1 MSSIT
6 IETDDTTVV
15 IHTRAQPLAV
25 LDAVT
30 AAPPAPSHPA
40 STSANHTV
48 TDYGSVIDHAGGLE
62 WQREPFPDEMTW
74 EESDKACR
82 ALQLGGHTDWRL
94 PTRIELL
101 TLVDD
106 TRYEPAIDTERF
118 PNTPSTWFWTSTP
131 RASAPSGFAWIVNFS
146 YGLSNY
152 DLRDS
157 SFRVRAV
164 RGASRQ

>member
-30 AAPPAPSHPA
+30 AAPPAPSHSA

-74 EESDKACR
+74 EEADKACR
-82 ALQLGGHTDWRL
+82 ALQLGGHADWRL

-106 TRYEPAIDTERF
+106 TRHEPAIDTAQF
-118 PNTPSTWFWTSTP
+118 PDTPSTWFWTSTP
-131 RASAPSGFAWIVNFS
+131 RASAHSEFAWVVGFNCGVS
-146 YGLSNY
+146 VSDRRDNSN
-152 DLRDS
+152 
-157 SFRVRAV
+157 RVRAV

>member
-6 IETDDTTVV
+6 IEAGDATVI

-40 STSANHTV
+40 STSADYTV
-48 TDYGSVIDHAGGLE
+48 TDYGTVIDHVAWLE
-62 WQREPFPDEMTW
+62 WQREPFPESMTLDEA
-74 EESDKACR
+74 DKACR
-82 ALQLGGHTDWRL
+82 ALQLGGHADWRL

-118 PNTPSTWFWTSTP
+118 PDTPSTWFWTATP
-131 RASAPSGFAWIVNFS
+131 AARNPSEFAWIVDFYDGDSS
-146 YGLSNY
+146 YV
-152 DLRDS
+152 LRDDS
-157 SFRVRAV
+157 YRVRAV

>member
-6 IETDDTTVV
+6 IETNDTTVV
-15 IHTRAQPLAV
+15 IQTRTKPLAA

-40 STSANHTV
+40 STSADYSV
-48 TDYGSVIDHAGGLE
+48 TDYGTVIDHASGLE
-62 WQREPFPDEMTW
+62 WQRDPFPDEMTW
-74 EESDKACR
+74 EEADKACR
-82 ALQLGGHTDWRL
+82 ALQLGGYTDWRL

-106 TRYEPAIDTERF
+106 TRHKPAIDTAQF
-118 PNTPSTWFWTSTP
+118 TNTPSTWFWTSTP
-131 RASAPSGFAWIVNFS
+131 AARNPSEFAWFVYFYN
-146 YGLSNY
+146 G
-152 DLRDS
+152 DS
-157 SFRVRAV
+157 SYVHRDGSYRVRAV